1 VSVQPCG
8 VEPGWRASL
17 ELRFHSL
24 EGRTRIAHR
33 RHSGPLVVQRAFH
46 PEAAQP
52 AAEAAPPSS
61 GAALSPAAPLLPGAA
76 PWSEPCH
83 VYVIHPPG
91 GLASGD
97 RLALHAA
104 VGRGGH
110 ALLTTPAAGK
120 FYRRAAPGA
129 AHLAQTLR
137 AHDAVLEWLP
147 QENIFYP
154 DAAADVASIVHLT
167 GTARF
172 IGWEISCFGW
182 PASARTLGNGAV
194 RQRFELW
201 LDERPLLLE
210 RVSVGAAALSAAW
223 GLAGHPAA
231 GTWLGFPAGAAELA
245 AARAATG
252 LGCAGL
258 RIACT
263 LVDQVLIC
271 RALASRADHLKQAF
285 IGLWH
290 AVRPAIA
297 GRPAMPPRVWAT

>member
-1 VSVQPCG
+1 VSVQPSG
-8 VEPGWRASL
+8 AQSGWRASL

-24 EGRTRIAHR
+24 EGRTRIAYR

-46 PEAAQP
+46 PEP
-52 AAEAAPPSS
+52 ALAPA
-61 GAALSPAAPLLPGAA
+61 GAL
-76 PWSEPCH
+76 SEPCH

-97 RLALHAA
+97 RLALHAT

-120 FYRRAAPGA
+120 FYRRAAPGN
-129 AHLAQTLR
+129 AHLAQTLS
-137 AHDAVLEWLP
+137 AHDALLEWLP
-147 QENIFYP
+147 QENIYYP

-172 IGWEISCFGW
+172 IGWEISCFGL
-182 PASARTLGNGAV
+182 PASARTLANGQV

-201 LDERPLLLE
+201 LEDRPLLLE
-210 RVSVGAAALSAAW
+210 RVTIGGDALSADW
-223 GLAGHPAA
+223 GLAGHPAT
-231 GTWLGFPAGAAELA
+231 GTWLAFPAAPADLA
-245 AARAATG
+245 AARAAAG
-252 LGCAGL
+252 PGCAGL
-258 RIACT
+258 RIGCT
-263 LVDQVLIC
+263 LVDRVLIC
-271 RALASRADHLKQAF
+271 RALAARADHLKQAF

-297 GRPAMPPRVWAT
+297 GRPAVPPRVWAT